1 MRAPVVVPARAGDH
15 KRNLICFWQPQQV
28 RQLGDVRGRRAPR
41 LFELHHG
48 RLDVLTP
55 RTFEG
60 AHIKTGLPRRDAR
73 QKHLRRASRAIWTRV
88 NRRVFECVFGKRH
101 FATFLFAGGSA
112 GTLSHRHLDRIAVG
126 DVLKVTLFPCGTVRN
141 GSPPGLQRASLP
153 CNPCELFDTESESD
167 TAQSRGCRA
176 LPRPPASQ
184 SARAVC
190 VRTRPQ

>member
-1 MRAPVVVPARAGDH
+1 
-15 KRNLICFWQPQQV
+15 
-28 RQLGDVRGRRAPR
+28 
-41 LFELHHG
+41 
-48 RLDVLTP
+48 VLTP

-112 GTLSHRHLDRIAVG
+112 GTLSHRRLDRIAVG

-167 TAQSRGCRA
+167 TAQRQQMPGASK
-176 LPRPPASQ
+176 PPAPKRLCGKTCVQDPSEASLGSFAFYVSGRT
-184 SARAVC
+184 SAQQGIVSGRSLRARSASPSSRND
-190 VRTRPQ
+190 VRLGCSIAAL